1 MNLKKVFSLLPAV
14 AVSALSA
21 GAQNIQLHYDFGGSM
36 YEAYAGR
43 PVLTSTV
50 EMFKPD
56 KRGSTFFFIDMDYT
70 SKGLAAG
77 YWEIARELQFWDG
90 PVSAHVEYNGGLT
103 SFEQPENGYG
113 AVRFNNAYLFGAT
126 YTHNTA
132 GFSAGYSLSAMYKYI
147 QKSDKPHNF
156 QITGTWYVNFAK
168 NDMLT
173 FTGFADF
180 WKEKTGQGD
189 YIFLSEP
196 QIWLHINKIN
206 GVDKDFNLSVGSE
219 VELGNNFVQTGF
231 FAIPTAAIRW
241 DF

>member
-1 MNLKKVFSLLPAV
+1 MNLKKVLSVLPAV
-14 AVSALSA
+14 AVSAFSV

-36 YEAYAGR
+36 YEEYAGR

-56 KRGSTFFFIDMDYT
+56 RRGSTFFFIDMDYT

-77 YWEIARELQFWDG
+77 YWEISRELQFWDG

-103 SFEQPENGYG
+103 SFEVPENSYG
-113 AVRFNNAYLFGAT
+113 VIRFNNAYLLGAT
-126 YTHNTA
+126 YTYNTA
-132 GFSAGYSLSAMYKYI
+132 GFNAGYSLSAMYKYI
-147 QKSDKPHNF
+147 QKSDKPHSF
-156 QITGTWYVNFAK
+156 QVTGTWYVNFAK

-180 WKEKTGQGD
+180 WKEKTGLGD
-189 YIFLSEP
+189 CIFLSEP

-206 GVDKDFNLSVGSE
+206 GVDKNFNLSLGSE
-219 VELGNNFVQTGF
+219 VELGNNFVQAGF
-231 FAIPTAAIRW
+231 FAIPTVAVRW